1 MSQSPLQTQGS
12 KDYADAWRAINILIR
27 SDGTWS
33 GRERNLCF
41 RNRGDGTFDDFSFLT
56 GLDLASDG
64 RAFVPLDLDGDGDQ
78 DLILK
83 NRNGRQLRAFRNDMP
98 PSPTKSLTVRLRGT
112 SSNRDG
118 VGGRV
123 WVNTDRRT
131 LMRDIVSGSGYLS
144 QRSRVANFG
153 LREDE
158 TVHSVRVR
166 WPLGEVQSLE
176 QPPQQGSIV
185 LVEGKGGF
193 RDDSLP
199 EVTVVASEPARSDR
213 RVTGSGTWLAEPLPA
228 PSFSLRGITGGADK
242 VSLSD
247 QLGSPILLNF
257 WATWCPPCRSELT
270 LFQSQIGELRAADI
284 NVLSVSV
291 DEPSQSA
298 AVSTLATE
306 LGLTFAV
313 LLADSETAEAY
324 SVLNERLFDRRRA
337 LAIPTSFLLNREGQI
352 VKVYRGEVEPDQVL
366 DDVKVGTG
374 DAEPFEGRWI
384 VSQPSRDFQELASAF
399 AERGLA
405 TSARMMFGEAL
416 ARGNRSPLLLNNLAG
431 ALIAEGAT
439 ERAEALL
446 REALAAAPG
455 LTDAKV
461 NLASLLLGREAV
473 SQAAIS
479 EAESLLERAVDEQP
493 LDGQALSALGSIRF
507 SQGNL
512 DVAEELFRR
521 AAAALPEDP
530 RPRENVGAALASQG
544 KIADALREYEEAQ
557 RLGGDTAHFYTNL
570 GMLYMQSG
578 YPGKGLEAF
587 LNAAKADPDS
597 PGPQLNL
604 ARYRLQT
611 GEASEAL
618 QRIQRAKQLAPDNLE
633 AALMEVQALAML
645 GRTDAARR
653 AAQEVLRRHP
663 GSAEAKQLIDLLE

>member
-83 NRNGRQLRAFRNDMP
+83 NRNGRQLRAFRNDMR
-98 PSPTKSLTVRLRGT
+98 PSPTKSLTLRLRGT

-131 LMRDIVSGSGYLS
+131 LMREIVSGSGYLS
-144 QRSRVANFG
+144 QRSRVATFG

-158 TVHSVRVR
+158 TVRSVRVR

-176 QPPQQGSIV
+176 QPPQQGSII
-185 LVEGKGGF
+185 LVEGEGRF

-199 EVTVVASEPARSDR
+199 EVTVVASEPARSES
-213 RVTGSGTWLAEPLPA
+213 RVTGRGTWLAEPVPA
-228 PSFSLRGITGGADK
+228 PSFSLRGITGGTDE

-284 NVLSVSV
+284 DVLAVSV
-291 DEPSQSA
+291 DEPTQSA
-298 AVSTLATE
+298 AVSKLATE

-337 LAIPTSFLLNREGQI
+337 LAIPTSFLLNREGKI

-366 DDVKVGTG
+366 DDVKAGTG
-374 DAEPFEGRWI
+374 NAEPFEGRWI

-439 ERAEALL
+439 EHAEALL

-455 LTDAKV
+455 LTDAKI
-461 NLASLLLGREAV
+461 NLAPLLLARGAV
-473 SQAAIS
+473 S
-479 EAESLLERAVDEQP
+479 EAESLLEQAINEQP
-493 LDGQALSALGSIRF
+493 RDGQALSALGSIRF
-507 SQGNL
+507 AQGNL

-570 GMLYMQSG
+570 GVLYMQSG
-578 YPGKGLEAF
+578 NPGQGLEAF

-611 GEASEAL
+611 GEVGEAL

-633 AALMEVQALAML
+633 AALMEVQVLKMQ

-663 GSAEAKQLIDLLE
+663 GSTEVKQLIDSLE